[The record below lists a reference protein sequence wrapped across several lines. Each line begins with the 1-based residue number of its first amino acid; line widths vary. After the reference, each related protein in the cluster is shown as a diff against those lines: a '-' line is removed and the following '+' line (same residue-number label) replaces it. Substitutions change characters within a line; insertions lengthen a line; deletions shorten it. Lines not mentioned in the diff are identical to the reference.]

1 MKEQNRTLNE
11 LQDEH
16 MDELI
21 RLAFKYEDALVAQQ
35 IADEEIEKPLT
46 EEEKQFA
53 NRVLHTAWGKIDQE
67 DMKQRKQRRSRQ
79 HTNATFFFQRL
90 IPIAACIVL
99 LINIAIPVA
108 IASSAFLRS
117 KVMELLI
124 SIDEEQKS
132 ARFLFSEDEAQS
144 FVVPVEWEGTYFPA
158 YIPDGYTVAAYDSWE
173 SVYYEIEYS
182 NSADGLIRFH
192 EYGSESGGSSGVEG
206 ATVSYV
212 TINGR
217 TAFVIQAQES
227 SYIEINWNTDD
238 RWLRL
243 HTTGIDY
250 EEAIRIA
257 ESVKIIIKE

>member
-1 MKEQNRTLNE
+1 MKEQNKLPDE
-11 LQDEH
+11 LQNDQ

-21 RLAFKYEDALVAQQ
+21 RLAFMYEDSLVTKQ
-35 IADEEIEKPLT
+35 IAAEESEEPFSV
-46 EEEKQFA
+46 EEKQFA
-53 NRVLHTAWGKIDQE
+53 NRIIETAWSKIDKE
-67 DMKQRKQRRSRQ
+67 DKKQQRTKTQNNSN
-79 HTNATFFFQRL
+79 HFFQRL

-99 LINIAIPVA
+99 LTNIAIPVA

-117 KVMELLI
+117 KVLELLI

-173 SVYYEIEYS
+173 AVYYEIEYS

-243 HTTGIDY
+243 QTMGIDY
-250 EEAIRIA
+250 EEAIQIA

>member
-11 LQDEH
+11 PQDEH
-16 MDELI
+16 MDVLI

-53 NRVLHTAWGKIDQE
+53 DRVLHTAWGKIDQE
-67 DMKQRKQRRSRQ
+67 KVKQRRSRQ

-99 LINIAIPVA
+99 LTNIAIPVA

-117 KVMELLI
+117 KVLELLI

-212 TINGR
+212 TINDR

-243 HTTGIDY
+243 QTTGIDY
-250 EEAIRIA
+250 EEAIQIA